1 MPMFE
6 IDFFLAEPDKNMNE
20 TQTTSSPFALNNIRM
35 FIAFRVFF
43 NARFYYPVFTILFL
57 DFGLTISQF
66 AILNAVWAGAIVL
79 MEVPSGALADIWG
92 RRNMLIFSSLLM
104 IAELLLLCIVPLGH
118 PTLLFAIFLVNRV
131 LSGTAEAA
139 ASGADEAIAFDSLKE
154 VGLDGQWSKV
164 LAMQMRMRA
173 IGRIFAMAVGA
184 AIYDP
189 VFMQRLMG
197 WFGWQ
202 VSLTQDVTIRFPI
215 YLTLI
220 MALLTLYST
229 LRMTDSDTTL
239 LNDECSA
246 LETCGLT
253 IREIL
258 MQTLGA
264 GKWILQTP
272 FAMVIIAA
280 GLLFDSITRM
290 AGTLGSQYYRLIEIP
305 EAMFGIIGSGMAV
318 IGIIIP
324 RISMK
329 MVEQHTPR
337 FNLIV
342 VSTTTIVGFYGMTF
356 FKPLYGLIPVVILYS
371 GSYTIGFFVSYYL
384 NHITESRQR
393 ATVLSFKGLFMNLSY
408 GMIGLLYA
416 FLIAMLKPGILEKQP
431 DLAPQL
437 LENLVFIQSFQ
448 WFPCTFVI
456 GLILFLAFAKYI
468 LGSSRIP
475 QDDDPRH
482 VKERE
487 PH

>member
-1 MPMFE
+1 M
-6 IDFFLAEPDKNMNE
+6 DRDMNK
-20 TQTTSSPFALNNIRM
+20 TQTASSPFALNNIRM

-173 IGRIFAMAVGA
+173 IGRIFAMAIGA

-229 LRMTDSDTTL
+229 LRMTDSDPTL

-258 MQTLGA
+258 MKTLGA

-272 FAMVIIAA
+272 FAMIIIAA
-280 GLLFDSITRM
+280 GLLFDSIIRM

-305 EAMFGIIGSGMAV
+305 EAMFGIIGSGMAL

-337 FNLIV
+337 FNLLM

-371 GSYTIGFFVSYYL
+371 GSYTIGFFVSHYL
-384 NHITESRQR
+384 NHITESHQR

-416 FLIAMLKPGILEKQP
+416 FLIAMLRPGILEKQP

-448 WFPCTFVI
+448 WFPWTFVF
-456 GLILFLAFAKYI
+456 GLILFLAFAKYKLGPSTNKVGGPI
-468 LGSSRIP
+468 L
-475 QDDDPRH
+475 
-482 VKERE
+482 
-487 PH
+487 

>member
-1 MPMFE
+1 MDHAQP
-6 IDFFLAEPDKNMNE
+6 A
-20 TQTTSSPFALNNIRM
+20 SSPYALNNVRR

-57 DFGLTISQF
+57 DFGLTLSQF

-92 RRNMLIFSSLLM
+92 RRNMLIFSSYLM
-104 IAELLLLCIVPLGH
+104 IFELVLLCIVPLGH

-154 VGLDGQWSKV
+154 AGLAGQWSRV

-173 IGRIFAMAVGA
+173 IGRIFAMLVGA
-184 AIYDP
+184 AVYDP
-189 VFMQRLMG
+189 AFMQRLIG

-202 VSLTQDVTIRFPI
+202 VTLTQDVTIRFPI
-215 YLTLI
+215 YLTLV
-220 MALLTLYST
+220 MAMLTLYST
-229 LRMTDSDTTL
+229 LRMTDSGSSL
-239 LNDECSA
+239 QNDECSA

-253 IREIL
+253 IREVFS
-258 MQTLGA
+258 QTLGA

-280 GLLFDSITRM
+280 GFLFDSIIRM
-290 AGTLGSQYYRLIEIP
+290 AGTLASQYYRLIEIP
-305 EAMFGIIGSGMAV
+305 EALFGIIGSGMAL

-337 FNLIV
+337 FNLAV
-342 VSTTTIVGFYGMTF
+342 VSSTTIVGLYGMTF
-356 FKPLYGLIPVVILYS
+356 FKPFYGLLPIVILYS
-371 GSYTIGFFVSYYL
+371 GGYMIGFFVSHYL
-384 NHITESRQR
+384 NHITESHQR
-393 ATVLSFKGLFMNLSY
+393 ATVLSFKGLFMNLFY

-416 FLIAMLKPGILEKQP
+416 FLIAILRPGISEKHP
-431 DLAPQL
+431 HLVPEL
-437 LENLVFIQSFQ
+437 LENLVFMQSFQ
-448 WFPCTFVI
+448 WFPWVFVI
-456 GLILFLAFAKYI
+456 GLSIFVAVAKYK
-468 LGSSRIP
+468 LGSSGDERRI
-475 QDDDPRH
+475 H
-482 VKERE
+482 
-487 PH
+487 

>member
-1 MPMFE
+1 M
-6 IDFFLAEPDKNMNE
+6 DKNMNPA
-20 TQTTSSPFALNNIRM
+20 QPAAYPFALNNVRM

-104 IAELLLLCIVPLGH
+104 IVELLLLCVVPLGN

-139 ASGADEAIAFDSLKE
+139 ASGSDEAIAFDSLKE
-154 VGLDGQWSKV
+154 AGLAGEWSKV

-173 IGRIFAMAVGA
+173 MGRIFAMAVGA
-184 AIYDP
+184 AVYDP
-189 VFMQRLMG
+189 VFMQRLMD
-197 WFGWQ
+197 WLGWQ

-220 MALLTLYST
+220 MAFLTLYAT
-229 LRMTDSDTTL
+229 LSMKDTQSSL

-253 IREIL
+253 IREIIS
-258 MQTLGA
+258 QTLGA

-280 GLLFDSITRM
+280 GFLFDSVIRM
-290 AGTLGSQYYRLIEIP
+290 AGTLASQYYRMIEIP
-305 EAMFGIIGSGMAV
+305 EVLFGIIGSGMALL
-318 IGIIIP
+318 GIVIP
-324 RISMK
+324 RFCMK
-329 MVEQHTPR
+329 MVAQHTPR
-337 FNLIV
+337 FNLLV
-342 VSTTTIVGFYGMTF
+342 VSTTTFVGLYGMTF
-356 FKPLYGLIPVVILYS
+356 FKPFYGLMPIVILYS
-371 GSYTIGFFVSYYL
+371 GGYMIGFFVSHYL
-384 NHITESRQR
+384 NHITESHQR
-393 ATVLSFKGLFMNLSY
+393 ATVLSFKGLFMNLFY

-416 FLIAMLKPGILEKQP
+416 FLIAMLRPGISEKHP
-431 DLAPQL
+431 HLIPEL
-437 LENLVFIQSFQ
+437 LENLVFMQSFQ
-448 WFPCTFVI
+448 WFPWTFVI
-456 GLILFLAFAKYI
+456 GLFIFLAFAKYK
-468 LGSSRIP
+468 LGSSGEGGRI
-475 QDDDPRH
+475 H
-482 VKERE
+482 
-487 PH
+487 

>member
-1 MPMFE
+1 
-6 IDFFLAEPDKNMNE
+6 MNHAPPA
-20 TQTTSSPFALNNIRM
+20 SSPFALNNIRM

-92 RRNMLIFSSLLM
+92 RRNLLIFSSLLM
-104 IAELLLLCIVPLGH
+104 IVELLLLCIVPLGN

-154 VGLDGQWSKV
+154 AGMAGQWSKV

-184 AIYDP
+184 AVYDP
-189 VFMQRLMG
+189 VFMQRLID

-202 VSLTQDVTIRFPI
+202 VTLTQDITIRFPI

-229 LRMTDSDTTL
+229 FRMTDSEASL

-253 IREIL
+253 IKEIIL
-258 MQTLGA
+258 QTLGA

-280 GLLFDSITRM
+280 GFLFDSVIRM
-290 AGTLGSQYYRLIEIP
+290 AGTLASQYYRMIEIP
-305 EAMFGIIGSGMAV
+305 IALLGVIGSGMALL
-318 IGIIIP
+318 GILIP
-324 RISMK
+324 RFCMK
-329 MVEQHTPR
+329 MVAQHTPR
-337 FNLIV
+337 FNLWV
-342 VSTTTIVGFYGMTF
+342 VSTTTIVGLYGMTF
-356 FKPLYGLIPVVILYS
+356 FKPFYGLIPIVILYS
-371 GSYTIGFFVSYYL
+371 GGYMIGFFVSHYL
-384 NHITESRQR
+384 NHITESHQR
-393 ATVLSFKGLFMNLSY
+393 ATVLSFKGLFMNLFY
-408 GMIGLLYA
+408 GMMGLLYA
-416 FLIAMLKPGILEKQP
+416 FLIAMLRPGISEKYP
-431 DLAPQL
+431 HLVPEL
-437 LENLVFIQSFQ
+437 LENMVFMQSFQ
-448 WFPCTFVI
+448 WFPWTFVI
-456 GLILFLAFAKYI
+456 GLFIFLIFAKHK
-468 LGSSRIP
+468 LGTSGDGGRI
-475 QDDDPRH
+475 H
-482 VKERE
+482 
-487 PH
+487 

>member
-1 MPMFE
+1 LRL
-6 IDFFLAEPDKNMNE
+6 IFFLQNRTEDMND
-20 TQTTSSPFALNNIRM
+20 TQPAPSPFALNNIRM

-92 RRNMLIFSSLLM
+92 RRNMLILSSLLM
-104 IAELLLLCIVPLGH
+104 LAELLLLCIVPLGH
-118 PTLLFAIFLVNRV
+118 PTLLFAIFLVNRI

-154 VGLDGQWSKV
+154 VGLAGQWSKV

-229 LRMTDSDTTL
+229 LHMTDSDSTL
-239 LNDECSA
+239 LDDECSA

-258 MQTLGA
+258 IQTLGA

-305 EAMFGIIGSGMAV
+305 EAMFGIIGSGMALL
-318 IGIIIP
+318 GIIIP

-337 FNLIV
+337 FNLLV

-371 GSYTIGFFVSYYL
+371 GSYTIGFFISHYL
-384 NHITESRQR
+384 NHITESHQR

-416 FLIAMLKPGILEKQP
+416 FLIAMLRPGISEKQP

-448 WFPCTFVI
+448 WFPWTFVF
-456 GLILFLAFAKYI
+456 GLIIFLAFAKYK
-468 LGSSRIP
+468 LGSSLKKGVIR
-475 QDDDPRH
+475 
-482 VKERE
+482 
-487 PH
+487 

>member
-1 MPMFE
+1 MKDAQPV
-6 IDFFLAEPDKNMNE
+6 
-20 TQTTSSPFALNNIRM
+20 SSPFALNNIRR

-92 RRNMLIFSSLLM
+92 RRNMLIFSSFLM
-104 IAELLLLCIVPLGH
+104 IVELLLLCLVPLGN
-118 PTLLFAIFLVNRV
+118 PTLLFVIFLVNRV

-154 VGLDGQWSKV
+154 AGLAGQWSRV

-184 AIYDP
+184 AVYDP
-189 VFMQRLMG
+189 AFMQRLMG

-202 VSLTQDVTIRFPI
+202 VSLTQDITIRFPI
-215 YLTLI
+215 YLTLV

-229 LRMTDSDTTL
+229 INMTDPGTSLKKD
-239 LNDECSA
+239 DCSA

-253 IREIL
+253 IREIIL
-258 MQTLGA
+258 QTLGA
-264 GKWILQTP
+264 GKWILKTP

-280 GLLFDSITRM
+280 GFLFDSIIRM
-290 AGTLGSQYYRLIEIP
+290 AGTLASQYYRLIEIP
-305 EAMFGIIGSGMAV
+305 EALFGIIGSGMALL
-318 IGIIIP
+318 GIVIP
-324 RISMK
+324 RISTK

-342 VSTTTIVGFYGMTF
+342 ISTTTIIGLYGMTF
-356 FKPLYGLIPVVILYS
+356 FKPFYGLMPIVILYS
-371 GSYTIGFFVSYYL
+371 GGYMIGFFVSHYL
-384 NHITESRQR
+384 NHITESHQR

-408 GMIGLLYA
+408 GAIGLLYA
-416 FLIAMLKPGILEKQP
+416 FLIAMLKPGISERHPK
-431 DLAPQL
+431 LAPEL
-437 LENLVFIQSFQ
+437 LENLVFMQSFQ
-448 WFPCTFVI
+448 WFPWTFAV
-456 GLILFLAFAKYI
+456 GLSIFLVFAKYK
-468 LGSSRIP
+468 LGSSG
-475 QDDDPRH
+475 
-482 VKERE
+482 KEGE
-487 PH
+487 LL

>member
-1 MPMFE
+1 
-6 IDFFLAEPDKNMNE
+6 MNDAHAA
-20 TQTTSSPFALNNIRM
+20 SSPFALNNIRM

-66 AILNAVWAGAIVL
+66 AILNAVWAGTIVL

-92 RRNMLIFSSLLM
+92 RRNLLILSSFLM
-104 IAELLLLCIVPLGH
+104 IVELLLLCIVPLGH

-154 VGLDGQWSKV
+154 AGLASEWSKV
-164 LAMQMRMRA
+164 LAMQMRMRSLA
-173 IGRIFAMAVGA
+173 FIFAMAVGA
-184 AIYDP
+184 AVYDP
-189 VFMQRLMG
+189 EFMQRLTG

-202 VSLTQDVTIRFPI
+202 VSLTQNVTIRFPI

-229 LRMTDSDTTL
+229 LRMTDSVSSLST
-239 LNDECSA
+239 DECSA

-253 IREIL
+253 IREIIS
-258 MQTLGA
+258 QTLGA

-280 GLLFDSITRM
+280 GFLFDSIIRM
-290 AGTLGSQYYRLIEIP
+290 AGTLASQYYRLIEIP
-305 EAMFGIIGSGMAV
+305 EALFGIIGSGMALL
-318 IGIIIP
+318 GIIIP
-324 RISMK
+324 RIAMK

-337 FNLIV
+337 FNLLV
-342 VSTTTIVGFYGMTF
+342 VSTTTILGLYGMTL
-356 FKPLYGLIPVVILYS
+356 FKPLYGLVPVVILYS
-371 GSYTIGFFVSYYL
+371 GSYMIGFFVSHYL
-384 NHITESRQR
+384 NHITESSQR

-416 FLIAMLKPGILEKQP
+416 FLFAMLRPGVSEKH
-431 DLAPQL
+431 PQIASQA
-437 LENLVFIQSFQ
+437 LENLVFMQSFQ
-448 WFPCTFVI
+448 WFPWTFVI
-456 GLILFLAFAKYI
+456 GLVVFLAFAKYK
-468 LGSSRIP
+468 LGSSTNEGGR
-475 QDDDPRH
+475 R
-482 VKERE
+482 
-487 PH
+487 

>member
-1 MPMFE
+1 MD
-6 IDFFLAEPDKNMNE
+6 INMNHA
-20 TQTTSSPFALNNIRM
+20 QPPASPFAINNIRM

-66 AILNAVWAGAIVL
+66 AILNAVWAGAIVV

-104 IAELLLLCIVPLGH
+104 IVELLLLCIVPLGN

-154 VGLDGQWSKV
+154 AGLAGEWSKV

-184 AIYDP
+184 AVYDP
-189 VFMQRLMG
+189 VFMQHLMD

-202 VSLTQDVTIRFPI
+202 ISLTQDVTIRFPI
-215 YLTLI
+215 YLTLV

-229 LRMTDSDTTL
+229 FRMTDSGSSIV
-239 LNDECSA
+239 NDECSA

-253 IREIL
+253 IREIIL
-258 MQTLGA
+258 QTLGA

-280 GLLFDSITRM
+280 GFLFDSVIRM
-290 AGTLGSQYYRLIEIP
+290 AGTLASQYYRLIEIP
-305 EAMFGIIGSGMAV
+305 EALFGIIGSGMALL
-318 IGIIIP
+318 GIVIP
-324 RISMK
+324 RICMK
-329 MVEQHTPR
+329 MVTKHTPR
-337 FNLIV
+337 FNLLV
-342 VSTTTIVGFYGMTF
+342 VSTTTIVGLYGMTI
-356 FKPLYGLIPVVILYS
+356 FKPFYGLIPIVVLYS
-371 GSYTIGFFVSYYL
+371 GGYMIGFFVSHYL
-384 NHITESRQR
+384 NHITESHQR
-393 ATVLSFKGLFMNLSY
+393 ATVLSFKGLFMNLFY
-408 GMIGLLYA
+408 GMIGMLYA
-416 FLIAMLKPGILEKQP
+416 FLITMLRPGISEKHP
-431 DLAPQL
+431 HLAPEF

-448 WFPCTFVI
+448 WFPWTFII
-456 GLILFLAFAKYI
+456 GLSIFLAFANHK
-468 LGSSRIP
+468 LGSSGDGGRI
-475 QDDDPRH
+475 H
-482 VKERE
+482 
-487 PH
+487 

>member
-1 MPMFE
+1 
-6 IDFFLAEPDKNMNE
+6 MNHA
-20 TQTTSSPFALNNIRM
+20 QPPASPFAINNIRM

-66 AILNAVWAGAIVL
+66 AILNAVWAGAIVV

-104 IAELLLLCIVPLGH
+104 IVELLLLCIVPLGN

-154 VGLDGQWSKV
+154 AGLAGEWSKV

-184 AIYDP
+184 AVYDP
-189 VFMQRLMG
+189 VFMQHLMD

-202 VSLTQDVTIRFPI
+202 ISLTQDVTIRFPI
-215 YLTLI
+215 YLTLV

-229 LRMTDSDTTL
+229 FRMTDSGSSIV
-239 LNDECSA
+239 NDECSA

-253 IREIL
+253 IREIIL
-258 MQTLGA
+258 QTLGA

-280 GLLFDSITRM
+280 GFLFDSVIRM
-290 AGTLGSQYYRLIEIP
+290 AGTLASQYYRLIEIP
-305 EAMFGIIGSGMAV
+305 EALFGIIGSGMALL
-318 IGIIIP
+318 GIVIP
-324 RISMK
+324 RICMK
-329 MVEQHTPR
+329 MVTKHTPR
-337 FNLIV
+337 FNLLV
-342 VSTTTIVGFYGMTF
+342 VSTTTIVGLYGMTI
-356 FKPLYGLIPVVILYS
+356 FKPFYGLIPIVVLYS
-371 GSYTIGFFVSYYL
+371 GGYMIGFFVSHYL
-384 NHITESRQR
+384 NHITESHQR
-393 ATVLSFKGLFMNLSY
+393 ATVLSFKGLFMNLFY
-408 GMIGLLYA
+408 GMIGMLYA
-416 FLIAMLKPGILEKQP
+416 FLITMLRPGISEKHP
-431 DLAPQL
+431 HLAPEF

-448 WFPCTFVI
+448 WFPWTFII
-456 GLILFLAFAKYI
+456 GLSIFLAFANHK
-468 LGSSRIP
+468 LGSSGDGGRI
-475 QDDDPRH
+475 H
-482 VKERE
+482 
-487 PH
+487 

>member
-1 MPMFE
+1 
-6 IDFFLAEPDKNMNE
+6 MNDA
-20 TQTTSSPFALNNIRM
+20 QPPSSPFALNNIRM

-92 RRNMLIFSSLLM
+92 RRNMLILSSSLM
-104 IAELLLLCIVPLGH
+104 IVELLLLCIVPLGH

-139 ASGADEAIAFDSLKE
+139 ASGADEAIAFDSLKKAGMAE
-154 VGLDGQWSKV
+154 QWSKV

-173 IGRIFAMAVGA
+173 VGRIFAMATGA
-184 AIYDP
+184 AVYDP
-189 VFMQRLMG
+189 AFVQRLMG

-220 MALLTLYST
+220 MALLALYST
-229 LRMTDSDTTL
+229 VSMKDSESSL

-246 LETCGLT
+246 LESCGLT
-253 IREIL
+253 IRQIIS
-258 MQTLGA
+258 QTLGA

-272 FAMVIIAA
+272 FAMIIIAA
-280 GLLFDSITRM
+280 GFLFDSIIRM
-290 AGTLGSQYYRLIEIP
+290 AGTLASQYYRLIEIP
-305 EAMFGIIGSGMAV
+305 EALFGIIGSGMALL
-318 IGIIIP
+318 GIIIP
-324 RISMK
+324 RLAIK

-337 FNLIV
+337 FNLLV
-342 VSTTTIVGFYGMTF
+342 VSTTTVVGLYGMTF
-356 FKPLYGLIPVVILYS
+356 FKPFYGLIPVVILYS
-371 GSYTIGFFVSYYL
+371 GSYMIGFFVSHYL
-384 NHITESRQR
+384 NHITESSQR

-416 FLIAMLKPGILEKQP
+416 FLIAMLRPGISEKHPHLVP
-431 DLAPQL
+431 DL
-437 LENLVFIQSFQ
+437 LENLVFKQSFH
-448 WFPCTFVI
+448 WFPWTFVI
-456 GLILFLAFAKYI
+456 GLSIFLAFAKYK
-468 LGSSRIP
+468 LGSSTLEGGSR
-475 QDDDPRH
+475 
-482 VKERE
+482 
-487 PH
+487 

>member
-1 MPMFE
+1 M
-6 IDFFLAEPDKNMNE
+6 ID

-35 FIAFRVFF
+35 FIAFRIFF

-66 AILNAVWAGAIVL
+66 AILNAVWAGTIVL

-92 RRNMLIFSSLLM
+92 RRNLLILSSILM
-104 IAELLLLCIVPLGH
+104 ILELLLLCIVPLGH

-131 LSGTAEAA
+131 LSGIAEAA

-154 VGLDGQWSKV
+154 AGMEAEWSKV
-164 LAMQMRMRA
+164 LAMQMRMRSMA
-173 IGRIFAMAVGA
+173 FILAMAVGA
-184 AIYDP
+184 AVYDP

-202 VSLTQDVTIRFPI
+202 VSLTQDITIRFPI

-220 MALLTLYST
+220 MALITLYST
-229 LRMTDSDTTL
+229 LRMTDSSSVL
-239 LNDECSA
+239 LNDECDA

-253 IREIL
+253 IKEVL
-258 MQTLGA
+258 LQTLGA

-280 GLLFDSITRM
+280 GFLFDSIIRM
-290 AGTLGSQYYRLIEIP
+290 AGTLSSQYYRLIEIP
-305 EAMFGIIGSGMAV
+305 EALFGIIGSGMALLGV
-318 IGIIIP
+318 IIP

-337 FNLIV
+337 FNLLV
-342 VSTTTIVGFYGMTF
+342 VSTTTILGLYGMTV
-356 FKPLYGLIPVVILYS
+356 FKPLYGLVPVVILYS
-371 GSYTIGFFVSYYL
+371 GSYMIGFFVSHYL
-384 NHITESRQR
+384 NHITESSQR

-408 GMIGLLYA
+408 GMMGLLYS
-416 FLIAMLKPGILEKQP
+416 FLIAMLRPGISEKQP
-431 DLAPQL
+431 HLAPQL

-448 WFPCTFVI
+448 WFPWTFVI
-456 GLILFLAFAKYI
+456 GLTFFLVFARYK
-468 LGSSRIP
+468 LGASTIHEEDPP
-475 QDDDPRH
+475 QH
-482 VKERE
+482 VEAGKTD
-487 PH
+487 

>member
-1 MPMFE
+1 
-6 IDFFLAEPDKNMNE
+6 MNHAPPA
-20 TQTTSSPFALNNIRM
+20 SSPFALNNIRM

-104 IAELLLLCIVPLGH
+104 IVELLLLCIVPLGN

-154 VGLDGQWSKV
+154 AGMAGQWSRV

-184 AIYDP
+184 AVYDP
-189 VFMQRLMG
+189 VFMQRLVD

-202 VSLTQDVTIRFPI
+202 VTLTQDITIRFPI

-229 LRMTDSDTTL
+229 FRMTDAEASL

-253 IREIL
+253 IKEIIL
-258 MQTLGA
+258 QTLGA

-280 GLLFDSITRM
+280 GFLFDSVIRM
-290 AGTLGSQYYRLIEIP
+290 AGTLASQYYRMIEIP
-305 EAMFGIIGSGMAV
+305 IALLGVIGSGMALL
-318 IGIIIP
+318 GILIP
-324 RISMK
+324 RFCMK
-329 MVEQHTPR
+329 MVAQHTPR
-337 FNLIV
+337 FNLWV
-342 VSTTTIVGFYGMTF
+342 VSTTTIVGLYGMTF
-356 FKPLYGLIPVVILYS
+356 FKPFYGLIPIVILYS
-371 GSYTIGFFVSYYL
+371 GGYMIGFFVSHYL
-384 NHITESRQR
+384 NHITESHQR
-393 ATVLSFKGLFMNLSY
+393 ATVLSFKGLFMNLFY
-408 GMIGLLYA
+408 GMMGLLYA
-416 FLIAMLKPGILEKQP
+416 FLIAMLRPGISEKYP
-431 DLAPQL
+431 HLVPEL
-437 LENLVFIQSFQ
+437 LENMVFMQSFQ
-448 WFPCTFVI
+448 WFPWTFVI
-456 GLILFLAFAKYI
+456 GLFIFLIFAKHK
-468 LGSSRIP
+468 LGTSGDGGRI
-475 QDDDPRH
+475 H
-482 VKERE
+482 
-487 PH
+487 